1 MTMYK
6 VSYTIEVELKGEDN
20 SLENF
25 QEVLTDI
32 FFDNQVGNIDSRI
45 VEDLGISIEEG
56 WKKKRWKWK
65 SEKILPLPPL
75 HHSIGVVED
84 IA

>member
-56 WKKKRWKWK
+56 
-65 SEKILPLPPL
+65 
-75 HHSIGVVED
+75 
-84 IA
+84 